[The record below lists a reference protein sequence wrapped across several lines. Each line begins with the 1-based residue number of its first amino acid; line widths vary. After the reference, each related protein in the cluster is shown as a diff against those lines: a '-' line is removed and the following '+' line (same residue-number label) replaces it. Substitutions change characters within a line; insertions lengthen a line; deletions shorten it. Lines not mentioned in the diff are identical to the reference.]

1 MDLLNMIIT
10 GYSFISQLL
19 SDKSNIENII
29 NEKKLE
35 KSTAQI
41 NYETV
46 ESDLIRYAE
55 AADAY
60 IQKKHDIGGEVISND
75 ERIQFIS
82 DFYRC
87 NQDKIIY
94 RFYIDPILN
103 TYLDVLQARL
113 SKALTSGE
121 KYIVKQIDHLDY
133 KMDQFQSGVNSK
145 LDDLK
150 LMGTSLQRLL
160 ERAGADQEQLKKYYD
175 GFRRRFEETPDEEK
189 QELIGNISLRDSFID
204 ITADM
209 GKSFVG
215 CSAIEIIHHWFN
227 SGHAGVKVLFGEP
240 GHGKTTIGYKL
251 IYDFIT
257 GATEYKGNVFF
268 FPLVSP
274 TYNVVSSGDILNI
287 CNAFRI
293 DKFSGTSILDDQ
305 LIDGSLIILDG
316 YDELQV
322 ALGNTSRFSNL
333 VEFFNV
339 LDEFAT
345 SHNAHILLT
354 TRSTSVNRAAPGMKK
369 KVNKSLIE
377 MKPMQDEQQDSW
389 ILKHHPSYLKQFKIQ
404 RIKFANIKDMTGNI
418 LGIPFVF
425 ILMVSAEFDDDA
437 GNLVELYDK
446 LFESTFERKGKA
458 EKEIHKEHLNYE
470 LLASRIFEQGDKRAL
485 VSSLEE
491 GIRVNLFAFSYYLTI
506 KTDEDREEQNGYYE
520 FYHRTFYEY
529 FLAWKLYRAFE
540 KMEDPDAF
548 LYFLSNGTVSDYVQK
563 YLAQIRS
570 NSKKTNEDYKNQT
583 AILIKY
589 IEKTDAV
596 ILRGGES
603 NSIDKCMRIFLNAIN
618 FIRIFVDHLI
628 VHDRPTNTY
637 SEYEDTVL
645 CKLFRTYRC
654 QGINL
659 SEAIMVG
666 GHYDHADFRKG
677 NLRNT
682 NMSGKTDISFA
693 SLMNIDFSEANM
705 ENIDMYRADC
715 DSAVFQSTNLR
726 GARLE
731 EASFKKSKFLK
742 TDLRSANFKRA
753 NLTKAIL
760 IDVLIDENTSFA
772 GTEVTGLQTNVDLSI
787 AKGMENF
794 EEMVS
799 EGIILKRN
807 PEC

>member
-1 MDLLNMIIT
+1 MDLLSIIIN

-19 SDKSNIENII
+19 SDKSNIEKFKND
-29 NEKKLE
+29 KALE
-35 KSTAQI
+35 KLTAQI
-41 NYETV
+41 NYETI

-55 AADAY
+55 AADEY
-60 IQKKHDIGGEVISND
+60 IQKKHNMGVEVISKE
-75 ERIQFIS
+75 ERTQFIS
-82 DFYRC
+82 DFYIH
-87 NQDKIIY
+87 NPDKIIY
-94 RFYIDPILN
+94 RFYIDRILN
-103 TYLDVLQARL
+103 SYLNVLQARL

-121 KYIVKQIDHLDY
+121 KYIVKQINSLDY
-133 KMDQFQSGVNSK
+133 SIEQFQTEINSK
-145 LDDLK
+145 LDNLK
-150 LMGTSLQRLL
+150 PISTGLQSLL
-160 ERAGADQEQLKKYYD
+160 ERVGVDQERLEKYYD
-175 GFRRRFEETPDEEK
+175 GFKRRFEETPDEEK
-189 QELIGNISLRDSFID
+189 QELIGKLSLCESFID

-209 GKSFVG
+209 GKSFIG
-215 CSAIEIIHHWFN
+215 CSAIKIIRHWFN
-227 SGHAGVKVLFGEP
+227 SGQAGVRVLFGEP

-257 GATEYKGNVFF
+257 GAAEYKGNVFF

-274 TYNVVSSGDILNI
+274 TYNVVSPGDTLNI
-287 CNAFRI
+287 CNAFRL
-293 DKFSGTSILDDQ
+293 DKFSATSILDDQ

-322 ALGNTSRFSNL
+322 ALGNSSRFSNL
-333 VEFFNV
+333 VEFFNI
-339 LDEFAT
+339 LDEFAI

-354 TRSTSVNRAAPGMKK
+354 TRSTSVNRGAPGMKK

-377 MKPMQDEQQDSW
+377 MKPMLDEQQDRW
-389 ILKHHPSYLKQFKIQ
+389 ILEHQPSYLEQFKIQ
-404 RIKFANIKDMTGNI
+404 RSKFANIKDMTGNI

-425 ILMVSAEFDDDA
+425 ILMVVAEFDDDA

-458 EKEIHKEHLNYE
+458 KEEIHKEHLNYE
-470 LLASRIFEQGDKRAL
+470 LLASKIFEQGDKRAL

-491 GIRVNLFAFSYYLTI
+491 GIRVNLFAFSYYLTV
-506 KTDEDREEQNGYYE
+506 KTDEDKEEQNGYYE

-529 FLAWKLYRAFE
+529 FLAWKLYQAFE
-540 KMEDPDAF
+540 KLEDPDAF
-548 LYFLSNGTVSDYVQK
+548 LYFLSNGTISDYVQK
-563 YLAQIRS
+563 YLAQIKG
-570 NSKKTNEDYKNQT
+570 NSKKTDEDYKDQV
-583 AILIKY
+583 ARLIEY

-596 ILRGGES
+596 ILRGGE
-603 NSIDKCMRIFLNAIN
+603 NNCIDKCMRIFLNTIN
-618 FIRIFVDHLI
+618 FIRIFTDHLI
-628 VHDRPTNTY
+628 IHDKPTNTY

-645 CKLFRTYRC
+645 CKLFRIYRC

-659 SEAIMVG
+659 SRAIMVG

-677 NLRNT
+677 NLKNT
-682 NMSGKTDISFA
+682 NMSGKVDISFA

-705 ENIDMYRADC
+705 ANIDMYRADC

-731 EASFKKSKFLK
+731 EASFKKSKFFA
-742 TDLRSANFKRA
+742 TDLRSADFKRA

-760 IDVLIDENTSFA
+760 IDVLIDENTSFV

-794 EEMVS
+794 EEMVYK
-799 EGIILKRN
+799 GIISIRN
-807 PEC
+807 LEY